1 MTYGGKTTQKPFH
14 VMLDNTSTSLKR
26 ALPGDALSPTEDLRR
41 LPSAWGL
48 PVTCT
53 PRPTCEQL
61 NDTQGVRFSKD
72 NQPFNKIL
80 EDAHPREKAVH
91 AYVKTALACPPRS
104 GFYTRHLKP
113 SLLSFRTVLVGGHGC
128 PAFMDSVTLW
138 DGGQVSACTRTRHH
152 RVWDFS

>member
-14 VMLDNTSTSLKR
+14 VMLDNASTGLKR

-41 LPSAWGL
+41 IPSARGL

-53 PRPTCEQL
+53 PRPTSEQL

-80 EDAHPREKAVH
+80 ENAHPGEK
-91 AYVKTALACPPRS
+91 
-104 GFYTRHLKP
+104 KP
-113 SLLSFRTVLVGGHGC
+113 SML
-128 PAFMDSVTLW
+128 M
-138 DGGQVSACTRTRHH
+138 
-152 RVWDFS
+152 